1 MRSPAA
7 NRCAPSLAASTRPTI
22 MWPITSGSLG
32 SVSSPFTMW
41 RSVRQTAQ
49 TETRMRTSPRPGD
62 GTGSST
68 RRRGSFA
75 ARSCIALIGK
85 PLGGDAALELG
96 LKGDGRGR
104 QGLRNGTV
112 LLRLFGEAL
121 EGALIDAR
129 DVAFGC
135 EIDARDA
142 PSLLGLIEVHGRR
155 RSNFLR
161 LVAGL
166 GERAGEGHG
175 KAAGMRRVDQ
185 RIGHAADRLELLAA
199 EVEVLQRTGILGEAV
214 AADEVVV
221 EIFRSRP
228 HAADVERHPGLER
241 LARASTVIIDAD
253 RYVRGDG
260 E

>member
-166 GERAGEGHG
+166 GERAGDGHG
-175 KAAGMRRVDQ
+175 KAAGMRRADQ
-185 RIGHAADRLELLAA
+185 LFWIRAGAILHPALERIRSLEGAASQPHRPRTI
-199 EVEVLQRTGILGEAV
+199 LQRALPPG
-214 AADEVVV
+214 
-221 EIFRSRP
+221 FRSTY
-228 HAADVERHPGLER
+228 RHIWSPLTN
-241 LARASTVIIDAD
+241 LLPVLS
-253 RYVRGDG
+253 
-260 E
+260 